1 MRRRKPARGPHVKPR
16 CGHSPAIPWL
26 RKGCKPIKIEYAKEM
41 RANPT
46 PSEAMLWQR
55 LVSRRLGLKFRQQ
68 AIVRGW
74 IVDFWCPAAKLVVE
88 VDGPIHEGR
97 VEYDQNRDAVMG
109 EMGIEV
115 LRVTNREV
123 EEDLDGVCTRIFQ
136 LATKRLASKMK
147 RG

>member
-1 MRRRKPARGPHVKPR
+1 
-16 CGHSPAIPWL
+16 
-26 RKGCKPIKIEYAKEM
+26 
-41 RANPT
+41 
-46 PSEAMLWQR
+46 MLWQR